1 MLNTEMDLQ
10 DLSFPQNYTSDGSIQ
25 LSASTVKQYSR
36 NGQLVSLPL
45 SLFISLSLSH
55 CLSLSLPLSPS
66 LSHCLSLSLS
76 LSPSHCLSLSLS
88 FSLAHIHKCAHVTS
102 LSLSLSLTLSLS
114 AILDWSSKGNDVSG
128 HSLSHHAFSR
138 DFEALTEFP
147 SSLASYCFIITV

>member
-1 MLNTEMDLQ
+1 MDLQ

-55 CLSLSLPLSPS
+55 CLSLSLPLSP
-66 LSHCLSLSLS
+66 CLSLSLS

-88 FSLAHIHKCAHVTS
+88 FSLAC
-102 LSLSLSLTLSLS
+102 
-114 AILDWSSKGNDVSG
+114 
-128 HSLSHHAFSR
+128 
-138 DFEALTEFP
+138 
-147 SSLASYCFIITV
+147 YFIIIISFWHLATVS